1 MKFWENDI
9 CKKHLQSMINSVCVC
24 VCVCGGVCVAAVMK
38 LLVKVAPTPW
48 DWLKLC
54 VIA

>member
-1 MKFWENDI
+1 
-9 CKKHLQSMINSVCVC
+9 MIFGKVSGLRSTVFVYACVGSR
-24 VCVCGGVCVAAVMK
+24 VYGAAVMK
-38 LLVKVAPTPW
+38 LLVKVAPTPR

>member
-1 MKFWENDI
+1 MLGYGLVSE
-9 CKKHLQSMINSVCVC
+9 LVCVC
-24 VCVCGGVCVAAVMK
+24 VSMAAVMK

>member
-1 MKFWENDI
+1 MTLSSFKPDI
-9 CKKHLQSMINSVCVC
+9 CEKSSLDDQQCVWERRC
-24 VCVCGGVCVAAVMK
+24 MCVAAVMK